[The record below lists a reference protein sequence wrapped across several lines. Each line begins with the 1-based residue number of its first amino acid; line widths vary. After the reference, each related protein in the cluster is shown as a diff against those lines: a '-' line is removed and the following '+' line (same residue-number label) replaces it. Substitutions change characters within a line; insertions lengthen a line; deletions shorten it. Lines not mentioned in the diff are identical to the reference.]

1 METKRNLLAVF
12 LISIIILLTPT
23 WLSLFSPEKFD
34 SEIMQKSTEKTYIEK
49 NTQTQKKPANPV
61 LFNSDQKSI
70 YIETNLFKATIS
82 NQSGGSFT
90 SFVF

>member
-34 SEIMQKSTEKTYIEK
+34 SETIQKSTEKTYIEK
-49 NTQTQKKPANPV
+49 NKKKQKKPANPV
-61 LFNSDQKSI
+61 LSI
-70 YIETNLFKATIS
+70 ILDN
-82 NQSGGSFT
+82 
-90 SFVF
+90 SFVGIDSVNLKLTTGVL